1 MATLDEIFASMP
13 DAPARGTHELLIID
27 PDTRQIEVP
36 ESESIFGVEHDGNA
50 ETKYFQC
57 PRYVGKGIDLAACFL
72 RINFQNANGDR
83 DGYLV
88 KDTTSDSEN
97 IYFSW
102 ELWPKVTQ
110 YKGTVQFVLCA
121 SLPGSTKT
129 NDWHTTLAQGNVL
142 EGLEPDAAVVE
153 AECSDLIAQLLATVE
168 AQEANVE
175 AVGAEQVQT
184 VEDAA
189 KAAQEAAVAE
199 IEAKKQNA
207 LAELPP
213 DYTAMGAQVDKLTRS
228 TAGAIVCE
236 AEGVAIQVQDASN
249 HPLHGLRIF
258 GRSTQDGTPTPD
270 NPVEIV
276 STPAPVV
283 TVCGKNLFD
292 SSKVNHDYFVAE
304 NELHVTPTTY
314 NVDIY
319 TGIAGSSQPVP
330 SNRIGN
336 IPYLPKGTY
345 SVSFEMTFDDGV
357 EHNQYMIVTE
367 INADG
372 SVKSQHS
379 ILSGGAF
386 TLNEG
391 TLITLRRSTNASATI
406 KNLLIECG
414 DTATE
419 YEPYTGGTVT
429 LANGLPGIPVAT
441 GGNYTDADGQQWI
454 CDEVDLARGVYV
466 HRIYSAILD
475 GSTDENI
482 DLQKIGDATKTRML
496 ITTNATPAGNNEE
509 KGGAMCD
516 FAPTVSAGTNGT
528 YGGNMGIS
536 ADKSGNVHLF
546 LDAICK
552 MTEAET
558 RAWLSKNN
566 VHIMYGLAEPVETS
580 LTEAELAT
588 FAALHSNKPTTTI
601 LNDSGAHMA
610 VEYVADT
617 KLYIDKKIAELITA
631 HNT

>member
-1 MATLDEIFASMP
+1 MATLDEIFAAMP
-13 DAPARGTHELLIID
+13 DEAAGGTHELLVID
-27 PDTRQIEVP
+27 ADTREIYVP
-36 ESESIFGVEHDGNA
+36 DSEILFGVEHDGNA

-57 PRYVGKGIDLAACFL
+57 PRYVGKGIDLAACFM
-72 RINFQNANGDR
+72 RINFQNANGER

-129 NDWHTTLAQGNVL
+129 ADWHTTLAQGNVL
-142 EGLEPDAAVVE
+142 EGLEPDAEVV
-153 AECSDLIAQLLATVE
+153 AAASSDLIAQLLATVA

-184 VEDAA
+184 VQAAA

-199 IEAKKQNA
+199 IEAKKQNT
-207 LAELPP
+207 LAEIPD
-213 DYTAMGAQVDKLTRS
+213 DYTAMAAQVDTLART
-228 TAGAIVCE
+228 TAGAIVCQ
-236 AEGVAIQVQDASN
+236 AEGAAIQVANASN
-249 HPLHGLRIF
+249 HPLPGLRIF

-276 STPAPVV
+276 STPAPTV

-292 SSKVNHDYFVAE
+292 SSKVNQDYVVSE
-304 NELHVTPTTY
+304 NELHITPTTY

-330 SNRIGN
+330 SNRIAN
-336 IPYLPKGTY
+336 LPHLPKGTY
-345 SVSFEMTFDDGV
+345 SVSFEMTFDDGT
-357 EHNQYMIVTE
+357 EHNQYMVVTE

-372 SVKSQHS
+372 SVKGQHS
-379 ILSGGAF
+379 VLSGGVF
-386 TLNEG
+386 TLQEG
-391 TLITLRRSTNASATI
+391 TLITLRRSTNAAATI
-406 KNLLIECG
+406 KNLQIEAG
-414 DTATE
+414 NTATK

-429 LANGLPGIPVAT
+429 LANGLPGIPVAS

-466 HRIYSAILD
+466 HRLGHYIFD
-475 GSTDENI
+475 GSTDEAWDGVYTHDSKHYVRI
-482 DLQKIGDATKTRML
+482 KVPRGSAQY
-496 ITTNATPAGNNEE
+496 TTPLFCNYSEMASWARDVICFINNFTE
-509 KGGAMCD
+509 
-516 FAPTVSAGTNGT
+516 FIV
-528 YGGNMGIS
+528 GGNPMESVLSSVATFREYLASNPIELVYMLE
-536 ADKSGNVHLF
+536 NP
-546 LDAICK
+546 
-552 MTEAET
+552 TESPLSET
-558 RAWLSKNN
+558 
-566 VHIMYGLAEPVETS
+566 
-580 LTEAELAT
+580 ELA
-588 FAALHSNKPTTTI
+588 ACRALHSVKPTTTI

-617 KLYIDKKIAELITA
+617 KLYIDGKLAELVA
-631 HNT
+631 AMNA